1 MRGNMKLEIKDF
13 LKLAAKAWA
22 NATLNIQKFANAYVE
37 AVGKFG
43 DDAIEKFKVAYPMF
57 GDREWRRLG
66 LIGNGQLLPQ
76 FFFKSDFFVG
86 KLLNLNGSM
95 RFQKALVG
103 ASNDGKLRVDRGN
116 GPENVTLAD
125 LTKKEEKAL
134 VLLLS
139 EENEKLSPAE
149 LREKFRTL
157 VAKINKSNTRHKAAW
172 EIRSDAN
179 RRWVVR
185 FNRACNMSLSD
196 MKKAT
201 SGLKHWS
208 GVGTPARPSDE
219 ILKEMVDAIV
229 ELEALRDEEW
239 DFEER
244 NGHRDS
250 WSDETCDEHEQ
261 LLDDIHNARVKVR
274 DLAREATGNMELEV

>member
-1 MRGNMKLEIKDF
+1 MKKYLI
-13 LKLAAKAWA
+13 LAAKAWA
-22 NATLNIQKFANAYVE
+22 KATLNIQKFADAYVE

-43 DDAIEKFKVAYPMF
+43 DVAAEEFKFEFPMF
-57 GDREWRRLG
+57 GEREWRRLT
-66 LIGNGQLLPQ
+66 LIGNGELLPQ

-139 EENEKLSPAE
+139 EENEKLSPTE

-157 VAKINKSNTRHKAAW
+157 VAKINKSNTRRKAAW
-172 EIRSDAN
+172 EIRDDAN
-179 RRWVVR
+179 GRRVVR

-196 MKKAT
+196 MKVAIN
-201 SGLKHWS
+201 GLKRWS
-208 GVGTPARPSDE
+208 GVGAPARPSDE
-219 ILKEMVDAIV
+219 ILKEMVDAII

-250 WSDETCDEHEQ
+250 WSDETCNDHEK

-274 DLAREATGNMELEV
+274 NLAREATGNMELDV

>member
-1 MRGNMKLEIKDF
+1 MDKYLEI
-13 LKLAAKAWA
+13 AAKAWA
-22 NATLNIQKFANAYVE
+22 NATLNIQKFANAYIE

-43 DDAIEKFKVAYPMF
+43 DDAIEKFKSAYPMF

-149 LREKFRTL
+149 LRDKFRTL
-157 VAKINKSNTRHKAAW
+157 VAKINKSNTRHRAAW
-172 EIRSDAN
+172 EIRDDAN
-179 RRWVVR
+179 GRRVVR

-196 MKKAT
+196 MKEAI
-201 SGLKHWS
+201 SGLKRWS

-244 NGHRDS
+244 NGYRES

-274 DLAREATGNMELEV
+274 DLAREATGNMELDV

>member
-1 MRGNMKLEIKDF
+1 MERF
-13 LKLAAKAWA
+13 SA
-22 NATLNIQKFANAYVE
+22 
-37 AVGKFG
+37 
-43 DDAIEKFKVAYPMF
+43 AYPMF
-57 GDREWRRLG
+57 GEREWRRLG
-66 LIGNGQLLPQ
+66 QIGAGSLLPQ

-116 GPENVTLAD
+116 GPEKVTLAD

-196 MKKAT
+196 MEKVT
-201 SGLKHWS
+201 RGLKHWS

-229 ELEALRDEEW
+229 ELESLRDEEW
-239 DFEER
+239 DFEE
-244 NGHRDS
+244 GHGDRCMWTDDVCRKH
-250 WSDETCDEHEQ
+250 DE
-261 LLDDIHNARVKVR
+261 LLDEIMAARRRVR
-274 DLAREATGNMELEV
+274 DLAREATGNMKLEV